1 MYGAK
6 ETFRMCCQRLVRW
19 ICTSRR
25 IQQLIALRILAQVK
39 TVTKEICLVSVF
51 ESDIQG
57 IQVSEFLLK
66 AYLEGIQSFSGLT
79 AHVPVESISELVPFG
94 RFVHE
99 D

>member
-1 MYGAK
+1 MHGSK

-51 ESDIQG
+51 ESDLQG
-57 IQVSEFLLK
+57 IQVSEFLPK
-66 AYLEGIQSFSGLT
+66 AYLEGFHSFSGLT